1 MPKSAAQSP
10 YSSPGDGEIQ
20 DTGWMEGSTKPY
32 LYATVSTVLQLVS
45 STKTLIF
52 IFTQSFHEHVMT
64 HGIMKSLLGVQ

>member
-1 MPKSAAQSP
+1 MPKSAAQSS

-20 DTGWMEGSTKPY
+20 GTGWMEGSTKPY
-32 LYATVSTVLQLVS
+32 LYATVSAVLQS